1 MNLIEDIC
9 TKITCPPKFKY
20 SLYDLGNFFN
30 IQDQPFLNMEKEQI
44 LIRLVIITKKYFVA
58 IFNLLR

>member
-20 SLYDLGNFFN
+20 SLYDLGKKN
-30 IQDQPFLNMEKEQI
+30 IYQGSTFLKHGKRTDFTTLSHDQEKI
-44 LIRLVIITKKYFVA
+44 FCSYF
-58 IFNLLR
+58 

>member
-9 TKITCPPKFKY
+9 NKITCPPKFKY

-30 IQDQPFLNMEKEQI
+30 IQDQYFLNMEKEQI
-44 LIRLVIITKKYFVA
+44 LIR
-58 IFNLLR
+58 